1 MGKFYPVVDEDGLET
16 VLLILE
22 ALAKSEEAAIR
33 EKSIASITQLR
44 YERRSNGPTL
54 LYTQI
59 LTHNQASTY

>member
-44 YERRSNGPTL
+44 YFFFLS
-54 LYTQI
+54 YSI
-59 LTHNQASTY
+59 DHSFLTS

>member
-33 EKSIASITQLR
+33 EKSIASIAQLR
-44 YERRSNGPTL
+44 YPSG
-54 LYTQI
+54 Q
-59 LTHNQASTY
+59 